1 MCAATVGRCGDNE
14 RAELSWELH
23 AGEALRGL
31 SVGTKGRRDRVIVG
45 FRGHSSCETD
55 KNSNHKSAV
64 PASPILEYL
73 ESLRARFVGLAD
85 GKVADYIPELSH
97 ADPDWFGICIATRD
111 GFVYEVGDSRQP
123 FTLQSI
129 SKPLTYGLVLEEN
142 GEDTVL
148 AKIGVEPSGEAFN
161 AISLRP
167 QTGAPLNPLINAG
180 AIAACGLIQGDTA
193 EAKIARVLGAF
204 SRYAG
209 RALDIDERVYNSESA
224 TGHRNRAIGWMLRNF
239 AILGNEPSP
248 TLETYFRQCSIRV
261 TCRDLALMGATLAN
275 GGVNPVSGVR
285 ALAEEYVDNVLSVMA
300 TCGMYDYS
308 GEWLY
313 RTGLPAK
320 SGVGGGILAV
330 QPGRLGI
337 GVFSPRLDPQGNSVR
352 GIAVCRALA
361 AELGLHL
368 FDAAQPRA
376 PAVRLAT
383 TRRKV
388 ASKQRRPPAVAEHLR
403 KAGKRLRLYH
413 LQGPLAFAAVEPVV
427 REIMA
432 RASDTNCFILNLR
445 MVQAI
450 DPAATSLLAG
460 TRRELLGLGKV
471 LIFSE
476 SSTWWQLLIDAGIDR
491 EAIFTDDDFALE
503 YGENLLLAECFQ
515 DVAWEAQT
523 PLEKCALFA
532 GFELEQLAL
541 LERLLATRC
550 YQRGQTIVAAGQ
562 SSDELFVI
570 TRGSA
575 MVSVPTQN
583 GVTRLNSFTSGMTF
597 GDIAFIDRSPRSANV
612 TALGPVECRV
622 LTRQAFTRLDS
633 EAPAVKIRLLQNL
646 AHGMSG
652 MVRHLS
658 RELAALK

>member
-1 MCAATVGRCGDNE
+1 VNCRAT
-14 RAELSWELH
+14 L
-23 AGEALRGL
+23 
-31 SVGTKGRRDRVIVG
+31 
-45 FRGHSSCETD
+45 
-55 KNSNHKSAV
+55 

-73 ESLRARFVGLAD
+73 ESLRARFVGLTD
-85 GKVADYIPELSH
+85 GEVAHYIPELSH
-97 ADPDWFGICIATRD
+97 ADPEWFGICIATRD

-123 FTLQSI
+123 FTIQSV
-129 SKPLTYGLVLEEN
+129 SKPFTYGLVLQAH
-142 GEDTVL
+142 GEDKVL
-148 AKIGVEPSGEAFN
+148 AKIGVEPSGDAFN

-180 AIAACGLIQGDTA
+180 AIAACGLVPGDTVEDKA
-193 EAKIARVLGAF
+193 ARVLEAF
-204 SRYAG
+204 SRFAA
-209 RALDIDERVYNSESA
+209 RALDVDERVYDSESA

-239 AILGNEPSP
+239 EILADEPSP

-261 TCRDLALMGATLAN
+261 TCRDLAIMGATLAN

-285 ALAEEYVDNVLSVMA
+285 ALAGEYVDNVLSVMA
-300 TCGMYDYS
+300 TCGMYDFS

-337 GVFSPRLDPQGNSVR
+337 GVFSPRLDAQGNSVR

-361 AELGLHL
+361 ADLGLHL
-368 FDAAQPRA
+368 FDAAQPTA

-388 ASKQRRPPAVAEHLR
+388 ASNQRRPPVATEHLR
-403 KAGKRLRLYH
+403 NAGRRLRLYH

-427 REIMA
+427 RELMA
-432 RASDTNCFILNLR
+432 RAGESDCLILNLR

-450 DPAATSLLAG
+450 DRAATRLLAR
-460 TRRELLGLGKV
+460 TREELVKLGKL

-476 SSTWWQLLIDAGIDR
+476 ASTWWKALTDAGIDR

-503 YGENLLLAECFQ
+503 YGENLLLAERFE
-515 DVAWEAQT
+515 DLAWEAET
-523 PLEKCALFA
+523 PLEKCALFT
-532 GFELEQLAL
+532 GFGAEELGR
-541 LERLLATRC
+541 LEPLLATRR

-562 SSDELFVI
+562 SADELFVI

-575 MVSVPTQN
+575 MVSIPTQN
-583 GVTRLNSFTSGMTF
+583 GVTRLDSFTSGMTF
-597 GDIAFIDRSPRSANV
+597 GDVAFIDRSPRSANV
-612 TALGPVECRV
+612 TALGRVECRV
-622 LTRQAFTRLDS
+622 LTREAFIRLDVL
-633 EAPAVKIRLLQNL
+633 APAIKIRLLQNL
-646 AHGMSG
+646 AHGMTS

>member
-1 MCAATVGRCGDNE
+1 
-14 RAELSWELH
+14 
-23 AGEALRGL
+23 
-31 SVGTKGRRDRVIVG
+31 
-45 FRGHSSCETD
+45 
-55 KNSNHKSAV
+55 V

-73 ESLRARFVGLAD
+73 QSLRERFLGLAD
-85 GKVADYIPELSH
+85 GKVADYIPELSR
-97 ADPDWFGICIATRD
+97 ADPAWFGICVATRD
-111 GFVYEVGDSRQP
+111 GFVYEVGDTRQP

-129 SKPLTYGLVLEEN
+129 SKPLTYGLALEQN
-142 GEDTVL
+142 GEDRVL
-148 AKIGVEPSGEAFN
+148 AKIGVEPSGDAFN

-180 AIAACGLIQGDTA
+180 AIAACGLIPGDTV
-193 EAKIARVLGAF
+193 ERKTARVLEAF

-209 RALDIDERVYNSESA
+209 RTLDVDERVYDSEST

-239 AILGNEPSP
+239 AILADEPAP

-300 TCGMYDYS
+300 TCGMYDFS

-337 GVFSPRLDPQGNSVR
+337 GVFSPRLDAQGNSVR

-361 AELGLHL
+361 ADLGLHL
-368 FDAAQPRA
+368 FDAAQPAA

-388 ASKQRRPPAVAEHLR
+388 ASKQRRAPVAAEHLR
-403 KAGKRLRLYH
+403 NAGKRLRLYH

-427 REIMA
+427 RELMA
-432 RASDTNCFILNLR
+432 RAGDTDCFIVNLR

-450 DPAATSLLAG
+450 DQAAIRLLAG
-460 TRRELLGLGKV
+460 TRRQLLGLGKRLV
-471 LIFSE
+471 FSE
-476 SSTWWQLLIDAGIDR
+476 ASAWWQPLIDAGVER
-491 EAIFTDDDFALE
+491 EAIFADDDFALE
-503 YGENLLLAECFQ
+503 YGENLLLAERFR

-523 PLEKCALFA
+523 PLEKCVLFT
-532 GFELEQLAL
+532 GFASEELAL
-541 LERLLATRC
+541 LEPLLATRS
-550 YQRGQTIVAAGQ
+550 YHRGQTIVAAGQ

-575 MVSVPTQN
+575 MVSIPTQN
-583 GVTRLNSFTSGMTF
+583 GVARLSSFTSGMTF

-612 TALGPVECRV
+612 TALGQVECRV
-622 LTRQAFTRLDS
+622 LTRDAFGQLDQ
-633 EAPAVKIRLLQNL
+633 EAPAIKIRLLQNL
-646 AHGMSG
+646 AHGMTS
-652 MVRHLS
+652 MLRHLS